1 MSFVFDAPLVLLL
14 LIVIVIG
21 FWVIVRYGRGLARAD
36 RLALC
41 ARGGALVLLCVALA
55 GPRWAHGASERFVY
69 FLIDRSASVGLSSS
83 ELLHIAQSLAQPRE
97 NTSYGVISFGA
108 QPLIEATFA
117 PTLQLPEFQTE
128 PDRTATDIASA
139 VRLALETFP
148 RTGRREIVLVTD
160 GQSDGDLPE
169 VLGRARREGVPI
181 HVWPLSGDFPEVWL
195 YDLQIPTEATLGVPF
210 SLRVHI
216 GATDEG
222 TGTLVLYRNGALIQ
236 NIPVEY
242 KAGIQELRV
251 TDKLDTPGEYA
262 YRVYLKAEPD
272 RLNENN
278 QLYGVTA
285 IPGGPQVLL
294 VESAQGESVVARLIR
309 SAGFPLEQ
317 KTVAEFSALP
327 LSRYKAIILNNIPL
341 GGLTQEHRRA
351 LKNFVSDLG
360 GGLFVIQGREAVA
373 GLENQTAEELAD
385 LEELLP
391 ISYLAPEPYQIPGLA
406 LVFVMDRSGSMGDPA
421 GSGVSKI
428 EILKRAALRSI
439 EVLDPDDWV
448 GLIAFDTEFD
458 WIVPL
463 KPLGDKQE
471 FNSSI
476 QRLNANG
483 GTDLYFALKSAL
495 ETLEKT
501 PARVKHI
508 LVFTDGHNNNKRE
521 REYHELYERF
531 QKSTVR
537 VSTLGID
544 RAPNEEFLLGL
555 ANAGRGRYQRVQE
568 FTDLPVFSLR
578 EVRRIA
584 RLRWIEGHY
593 PVQTTDV
600 ALAPPPVRG
609 YVLTHERLGAQ
620 TVLLTAPEEN
630 PLLAFKRYGLGQV
643 GVLNTDLAGEGAPD
657 WLVWEGLGKLVAD
670 SLARI
675 YRQTPQEVALSLR
688 VELGDETVEMVA
700 DMRQG
705 ERWVSGLV
713 LRATLAGPTNREV
726 FFSQEA
732 PGRYRARLEQL
743 PEGLY
748 MLRLEA
754 QRDGKTVTDATK
766 LLALPYAQE
775 YRRIGLNS
783 ETASE
788 IVRVTGGQFLERP
801 VLPQPSGKIRQ
812 DAYRAL
818 WPWALLLALGL
829 FITDLA
835 LRKLWALTP
844 ALRAPL
850 SRREL

>member
-1 MSFVFDAPLVLLL
+1 MSFVFDTPLVLLWLIAIAGGFL
-14 LIVIVIG
+14 LMLK
-21 FWVIVRYGRGLARAD
+21 YERGLARAD

-41 ARGGALVLLCVALA
+41 ARAGALVLLCVALA

-69 FLIDRSASVGLSSS
+69 FLIDRSASVGLSAS
-83 ELLHIAQSLAQPRE
+83 ELLSIVRSLAKPLE

-108 QPLIEATFA
+108 QPLIETTFS

-128 PDRTATDIASA
+128 PDGTATDIAGA
-139 VRLALETFP
+139 VYLALETFP
-148 RTGRREIVLVTD
+148 RTGRREIVLITD
-160 GQSDGDLPE
+160 GQADGDLTE
-169 VLGRARREGVPI
+169 VLARARREGVAI

-195 YDLQIPTEATLGVPF
+195 YDLQVPAETTPGVPF
-210 SLRVHI
+210 SLRVQI
-216 GATDEG
+216 GATAQG
-222 TGTLVLYRNGALIQ
+222 TGTLLLYRNGELIQ
-236 NIPVEY
+236 SIPVEY
-242 KAGIQELRV
+242 KSGMQELRL

-272 RLNENN
+272 QLRENN
-278 QLYGVTA
+278 ELYGVTA
-285 IPGGPQVLL
+285 ISGGPQVLV
-294 VESAQGESVVARLIR
+294 VESSKGESVVAQLLR

-317 KTVAEFSALP
+317 KTFAEFSALP
-327 LSRYKAIILNNIPL
+327 LSRYRAIILNDIPL
-341 GGLTQEHRRA
+341 GGLTGEHRRA

-373 GLENQTAEELAD
+373 GLENQTSEELAD

-391 ISYLAPEPYQIPGLA
+391 VSYLAPEPYQIPGLA

-421 GSGVSKI
+421 GGGVSKI

-448 GLIAFDTEFD
+448 GLIAFDTEFE

-471 FNSSI
+471 FNSNI

-483 GTDLYFALKSAL
+483 GTDLYFALQSAF

-521 REYHELYERF
+521 REYRELYERLA
-531 QKSTVR
+531 KSSVR

-544 RAPNEEFLLGL
+544 RAPHESFLMEL
-555 ANAGRGRYQRVQE
+555 ASAGRGRYQRVQE

-584 RLRWIEGHY
+584 RLRWIEGQY
-593 PVQTTDV
+593 PVQTTNA

-620 TVLLTAPEEN
+620 TVLLAAPEGN

-643 GVLNTDLAGEGAPD
+643 GVLNTDLAGDGAPD
-657 WLVWEGLGKLVAD
+657 WLVWEGLGQLLAD
-670 SLARI
+670 SLAQI
-675 YRQTPQEVALSLR
+675 YRQTPREVDLALR
-688 VELGDETVEMVA
+688 VELGDETVELIA

-705 ERWVSGLV
+705 EGWASGLA
-713 LRATLAGPTNREV
+713 LRATVAGKQEI
-726 FFSQEA
+726 FFAQEA
-732 PGRYRARLEQL
+732 PGRYRARLERPPQ
-743 PEGLY
+743 GLY
-748 MLRLEA
+748 MLCLEA
-754 QRDGKTVTDATK
+754 QREGKTVTDTAK
-766 LLALPYAQE
+766 LIAVPYAKE

-783 ETASE
+783 EVVSE
-788 IVRVTGGQFLERP
+788 IVRMTGGQFLERP
-801 VLPQPSGKIRQ
+801 VLPRPSGKLRQ
-812 DAYRAL
+812 DAYLVL
-818 WPWALLLALGL
+818 WPWALLLAVGL

-835 LRKLWALTP
+835 LRKLWWLVE
-844 ALRAPL
+844 R
-850 SRREL
+850 